1 MKKKYDISGITCG
14 GCVNSVKKALL
25 QIPGIIE
32 ADVQL
37 NPPTAELIMHKPI
50 TLEVMQT
57 QLNKAGHYTIS
68 ELITQ

>member
-37 NPPTAELIMHKPI
+37 NPPTAELTMHNPI